1 MRHAPRQFYAQL
13 TINGINISQPF
24 TRIVSAIVVLAFAGC
39 ASGPQVAIDP
49 KSISD
54 TAKYK
59 ADLDE
64 CTAVAKN
71 YDLSGNATANA
82 AVGAVAG
89 GAAVAGVATAV
100 AGAVFLPALP
110 FIIAGSIAGGG
121 ALGGHAKQKEAK
133 AREHILSQCMTD
145 RGYKAYTSS

>member
-1 MRHAPRQFYAQL
+1 M
-13 TINGINISQPF
+13 SQPF

-82 AVGAVAG
+82 AVGAVVIPPFCG
-89 GAAVAGVATAV
+89 DLISRFMRPWPAVVLA
-100 AGAVFLPALP
+100 
-110 FIIAGSIAGGG
+110 
-121 ALGGHAKQKEAK
+121 
-133 AREHILSQCMTD
+133 
-145 RGYKAYTSS
+145 

>member
-1 MRHAPRQFYAQL
+1 MNCLRLCSFLFENNLEFIVRQTF
-13 TINGINISQPF
+13 I
-24 TRIVSAIVVLAFAGC
+24 RIVSSAVVMSLVGC
-39 ASGPQVAIDP
+39 ASGPQVVIDP
-49 KSISD
+49 KSITD

-59 ADLDE
+59 ADMDE
-64 CTAVAKN
+64 CTAIAKN
-71 YDLSGNATANA
+71 YDLSGNTAANA

-110 FIIAGSIAGGG
+110 FIVAGTLAGGG

-133 AREHILSQCMTD
+133 AREHILSQCMVD

>member
-1 MRHAPRQFYAQL
+1 MRSL
-13 TINGINISQPF
+13 F
-24 TRIVSAIVVLAFAGC
+24 TRTVSVIVVLSLFGC

-49 KSISD
+49 KSITD
-54 TAKYK
+54 TGKYK
-59 ADLDE
+59 GDMDE

-71 YDLSGNATANA
+71 YDLSGNAAANA

-89 GAAVAGVATAV
+89 GAVVAGVATAV

-110 FIIAGSIAGGG
+110 FIVAGSLAGGG